1 MIGGGQFNGVRN
13 HVVELCIDGVQA
25 YDGKQHSIMLPIG
38 IRIVA
43 VTTRRLTR
51 KRTNGLPR
59 RLGASESCTVRG
71 TGRGK
76 TAEGRG
82 LAGD

>member
-43 VTTRRLTR
+43 VTTRRLRANILTVSL
-51 KRTNGLPR
+51 GDLEPR
-59 RLGASESCTVRG
+59 SRVPYAVPAGAG
-71 TGRGK
+71 
-76 TAEGRG
+76 GRG